1 MTTKGFDLPPLLEK
15 EVILIKACNVHEENG
30 CMVSVLFSVQ
40 FSKSEHKPIKPK
52 HRPLT
57 TLLELV
63 HALVKLKCIIIIL
76 SF

>member
-40 FSKSEHKPIKPK
+40 FSKSEHKPI
-52 HRPLT
+52 RP
-57 TLLELV
+57 
-63 HALVKLKCIIIIL
+63 
-76 SF
+76 